1 MNKKVEWD
9 IIVPVKLPISL
20 KNVEPGKL
28 HPSLLRKIPQGG
40 QLHYLAADAWNAMVD
55 AAKADG
61 IELKPTSSGDTY
73 RSYDAQ
79 KAGFLQR
86 YQLEPITNQ
95 STKTFEGKTW
105 YLKKGMAML
114 ATPGKSQHNLG
125 LAVDIH
131 SAGENKRLDWLIK
144 NVLKFGFSWEVVPS
158 EPWHIR
164 YTEGD
169 QVPQAVKEWLALNP
183 KDPGIFGTPA
193 EQKAVA
199 EAAAVKKQENV
210 VVNNESKED
219 PSSLP
224 IISKPNKG
232 KAVKK
237 LQSLLTQKGFSAGAD
252 GDFGPK
258 TEEMVKKF
266 QEKNKLPVNGVVD
279 QATWAALLS

>member
-61 IELKPTSSGDTY
+61 VELKPTSSGDTY

-79 KAGFLQR
+79 KSGFLQR
-86 YQLEPITNQ
+86 YQLEPVVGT

-125 LAVDIH
+125 LAIDIH
-131 SAGENKRLDWLIK
+131 TASEKKRLNWLIA
-144 NVLKFGFSWEVVPS
+144 NVRKFGFSWEVVPE

-164 YTEGD
+164 YTDGD
-169 QVPQAVKEWLALNP
+169 QVPEAVKQWLVLNP
-183 KDPGIFGTPA
+183 KEPSVFGTTT
-193 EQKAVA
+193 EQMAAA
-199 EAAAVKKQENV
+199 EAAAKVKEQQPKN
-210 VVNNESKED
+210 
-219 PSSLP
+219 
-224 IISKPNKG
+224 ISVAKGKPNLVKDYKG
-232 KAVKK
+232 AAVKEA
-237 LQSLLTQKGFSAGAD
+237 QSLLSKHGFECKSD
-252 GDFGPK
+252 GNFGPK
-258 TEEMVKKF
+258 TQQIVENFQKSKSLEET
-266 QEKNKLPVNGVVD
+266 GDVD
-279 QATWAALLS
+279 ELTWAALLS

>member
-20 KNVEPGKL
+20 KNVDPGKL

-40 QLHYLAADAWNAMVD
+40 QLHYLVADAWNAMVD

-61 IELKPTSSGDTY
+61 IELKPTSSGDAY

-125 LAVDIH
+125 LAVDVH
-131 SAGENKRLDWLIK
+131 SAGDPKRLKWLIA

-169 QVPQAVKEWLALNP
+169 AVPQAVKDWLLLNP
-183 KDPGIFGTPA
+183 KPASIFGTTS
-193 EQKAVA
+193 EQKVA
-199 EAAAVKKQENV
+199 AEVKEEVKKGTATAVKSDV
-210 VVNNESKED
+210 D
-219 PSSLP
+219 PNSLP
-224 IISKPNKG
+224 VLSYPNKG
-232 KAVKK
+232 TETKR
-237 LQSLLTQKGFSAGAD
+237 LQRLLTAKGFPAGAD
-252 GDFGPK
+252 GDFGK
-258 TEEMVKKF
+258 ITEGMVKKF

-279 QATWAALLS
+279 AATWAALLS

>member
-1 MNKKVEWD
+1 MSKKVEWD

-79 KAGFLQR
+79 KTGFLQR

-131 SAGENKRLDWLIK
+131 TAGEPKRLKWLVS

-169 QVPQAVKEWLALNP
+169 QVPQAVKEWLVLNP
-183 KDPGIFGTPA
+183 KEPSIFGTTT
-193 EQKAVA
+193 EQKAAA
-199 EAAAVKKQENV
+199 EAKVAAPVIDVQ
-210 VVNNESKED
+210 
-219 PSSLP
+219 
-224 IISKPNKG
+224 
-232 KAVKK
+232 KAEGRPH
-237 LQSLLTQKGFSAGAD
+237 LRQGQKGLYIKEFQRLLNKHGFECRPDS
-252 GDFGPK
+252 DFGPK
-258 TEEMVKKF
+258 TCELVKSF
-266 QEKNKLPVNGVVD
+266 QKSKSIPETGEVD
-279 QATWAALLS
+279 ELTWAALLS

>member
-1 MNKKVEWD
+1 MSKTEWD
-9 IIVPVKLPISL
+9 IVVPIKLPISL

-61 IELKPTSSGDTY
+61 VELKPTSSGDTY
-73 RSYDAQ
+73 RSYDSQ

-86 YQLEPITNQ
+86 YQLEPVANQ

-105 YLKKGMAML
+105 YLKRGMAMM
-114 ATPGKSQHNLG
+114 ATPGKSNHNLG

-131 SAGENKRLDWLIK
+131 SASEKKRLNWLIA
-144 NVLKFGFSWEVVPS
+144 NVRKFGWSWEVVPS

-193 EQKAVA
+193 EQKA
-199 EAAAVKKQENV
+199 AAVAATEAVVKAQEPKKIDVSIANG
-210 VVNNESKED
+210 K
-219 PSSLP
+219 PR
-224 IISKPNKG
+224 IIKDYKG
-232 KAVKK
+232 KAVREA
-237 LQSLLTQKGFSAGAD
+237 QELLTKHGFQCRPD

-258 TEEMVKKF
+258 TQEVVKQF
-266 QEKNKLPVNGVVD
+266 QKSKSIPITGEVD
-279 QATWAALLS
+279 ELTWAALLS

>member
-1 MNKKVEWD
+1 MSKTEWD
-9 IIVPVKLPISL
+9 IVVPIKLPISL

-61 IELKPTSSGDTY
+61 VELKPTSSGDTY
-73 RSYDAQ
+73 RSYDSQ

-86 YQLEPITNQ
+86 YQLEPVANQ

-105 YLKKGMAML
+105 YLKRGMAMM
-114 ATPGKSQHNLG
+114 ATPGKSNHNLG

-131 SAGENKRLDWLIK
+131 TAGEKKRLNWLIA

>member
-9 IIVPVKLPISL
+9 IIVPIKLPISL

-28 HPSLLRKIPQGG
+28 HPSLLREIPQGG
-40 QLHYLAADAWNAMVD
+40 KLHYLAADAWNAMVD

-73 RSYDAQ
+73 RSYDVQ

-86 YQLEPITNQ
+86 YQLEPVANQ

-105 YLKKGMAML
+105 YLKRGMAMM
-114 ATPGKSQHNLG
+114 ATPGKSNHNLG

-131 SAGENKRLDWLIK
+131 SASEKKRLDWLIK
-144 NVLKFGFSWEVVPS
+144 NVLKFGWSWEVVPS

-169 QVPQAVKEWLALNP
+169 QVPQAVKEWLALHP

-193 EQKAVA
+193 EQKA
-199 EAAAVKKQENV
+199 AAAAATEAVVKAQEPKKIDISIANG
-210 VVNNESKED
+210 K
-219 PSSLP
+219 PR
-224 IISKPNKG
+224 IIKDYKG
-232 KAVKK
+232 KAVREA
-237 LQSLLTQKGFSAGAD
+237 QELLTKHGFQCRPD

-258 TEEMVKKF
+258 TQEVVKQF
-266 QEKNKLPVNGVVD
+266 QKSKSIPITGEVD
-279 QATWAALLS
+279 ELTWAALLS

>member
-131 SAGENKRLDWLIK
+131 TAGEPKRLKWLVA

-169 QVPQAVKEWLALNP
+169 QVPQAVKEWLVLNP
-183 KDPGIFGTPA
+183 KEPSAFGTTT
-193 EQKAVA
+193 EQKAAA
-199 EAAAVKKQENV
+199 EAV
-210 VVNNESKED
+210 VAKVQESKKID
-219 PSSLP
+219 TSIANGKPK
-224 IISKPNKG
+224 IIKDYKG
-232 KAVKK
+232 KAVKEA
-237 LQSLLTQKGFSAGAD
+237 QELLTKHGFQCRPD

-258 TEEMVKKF
+258 TQEVVKQF
-266 QEKNKLPVNGVVD
+266 QKSKSIPVTGEVD
-279 QATWAALLS
+279 ELTWAALLS

>member
-9 IIVPVKLPISL
+9 IIVPVKLPVSL
-20 KNVEPGKL
+20 KNVDPGKL

-61 IELKPTSSGDTY
+61 IELKPTSSGDSY
-73 RSYDAQ
+73 RSYDSQ
-79 KAGFLQR
+79 KAGFLKR
-86 YQLEPITNQ
+86 YQLQPIPGR

-125 LAVDIH
+125 LAIDIH
-131 SAGENKRLDWLIK
+131 TASEKKRLNWLIA
-144 NVLKFGFSWEVVPS
+144 NVRKFGFSWEVVPS

-169 QVPQAVKEWLALNP
+169 TVPQAVKDWIATNP
-183 KDPGIFGTPA
+183 KEGSVFGTTT
-193 EQKAVA
+193 EQKT
-199 EAAAVKKQENV
+199 AAAVKQSIAAIDTSVGAGK
-210 VVNNESKED
+210 
-219 PSSLP
+219 PR
-224 IISKPNKG
+224 IIKDNKG
-232 KAVKK
+232 KAVKEA
-237 LQSLLTQKGFSAGAD
+237 QTLLTKHGFRCRPD

-258 TEEMVKKF
+258 TQQAVKQF
-266 QEKNKLPVNGVVD
+266 QKSKSIPVTGEVD
-279 QATWAALLS
+279 ELTWAALLS

>member
-1 MNKKVEWD
+1 MSKKVEWD

-131 SAGENKRLDWLIK
+131 TAGEPKRLKWLVA

-193 EQKAVA
+193 EQKAAA

-266 QEKNKLPVNGVVD
+266 QEKNK
-279 QATWAALLS
+279 